1 MLKKI
6 IFAALEMRAK
16 QKLNRFV
23 QIGSGSRVS
32 YRRLTMKEGCTVSIG
47 ENSLIEGRI
56 IFDREKSTVTIGN
69 RTYIGNSLLVCASSI
84 TVGDDILMA
93 WGITIVDHNSHSVTW
108 DERKDDVMNWIHG
121 RKDWTHVACAPVTI
135 GNKVWIGFNV
145 IILKGVT
152 IGEGAVVAAGS
163 VVTKDVP
170 PYAIVAGN
178 PAKVV
183 RGVRHDER

>member
-6 IFAALEMRAK
+6 IFALLEMKAK
-16 QKLNRFV
+16 QKLNKFV
-23 QIGSGSRVS
+23 KLGSGSQVS
-32 YRRLTMKEGCTVSIG
+32 HRRLTVKEGCTVNIG

-56 IFDREKSTVTIGN
+56 IFDKENATVKIGS

-93 WGITIVDHNSHSVTW
+93 WGITIVDHNSHSVFW
-108 DERKDDVMNWIHG
+108 CERKDDVISWIHG
-121 RKDWTHVACAPVTI
+121 RKDWSHVVCAPVTI
-135 GNKVWIGFNV
+135 GNKAWIGFNV

-170 PYAIVAGN
+170 PYTIVAGN

-183 RGVRHDER
+183 RHVEHD